1 MKIYVEMAMGL
12 AERRLLEDVTT
23 GHELWTAAPGALTA
37 GDESACCEAEI
48 VFGAVSKE
56 RLKKARSLR
65 WIQFPSVGVD
75 AYREVDGPAFGEN
88 VVCTNLRGV
97 FDEPV
102 AQTVLAGILA
112 HYRGFRLL
120 QQYQARHDWQKLAL
134 RPQLRVLRDA
144 HVLLLGNGS
153 LAQRVRALLSGFGCS
168 FAVYART
175 SGDIHT
181 LEALDLALPQADIIF
196 AALPETGL
204 TAGLVDARRIGL
216 MKRGSLFVNVGR
228 GSLVDEPAL
237 VCALKS
243 GQLCGAVLDVTRA
256 EPLPQE
262 DALWDAPNV
271 TLTQHTSAGSD
282 QELADILRFF
292 GENLAR
298 YQGQRPL
305 LNVVDWNRGY

>member
-1 MKIYVEMAMGL
+1 MRIYVEMAMGL
-12 AERRLLEDVTT
+12 AERSLLEEITA
-23 GHELWTAAPGALTA
+23 GHELWTALPGALTA
-37 GDESACCEAEI
+37 EDERACSQAE
-48 VFGAVSKE
+48 VVLGAVSKE
-56 RLKKARSLR
+56 LLKKALHLR

-75 AYREVDGPAFGEN
+75 AYREADGSALGEN

-102 AQTVLAGILA
+102 AQTVLAGVLA
-112 HYRGFRLL
+112 HYRGLRLL
-120 QQYQARHDWQKLAL
+120 QQYQASHDWQKLSL

-144 HVLLLGNGS
+144 QVLLLGNGS
-153 LAQRVRALLSGFGCS
+153 LAQRVRTLLAAFGCS
-168 FAVYART
+168 FSVYART

-181 LEALDLALPQADIIF
+181 LDALDLALPQADIIF
-196 AALPETGL
+196 AALPETRL
-204 TAGLVDARRIGL
+204 TAGLIDARRIGR
-216 MKRGSLFVNVGR
+216 MKRGALFVNVGR

-271 TLTQHTSAGSD
+271 TLTQHTSAGSN
-282 QELADILRFF
+282 QEIADILRFF

-298 YQGQRPL
+298 YQEERPL